1 MSSSFKAGYFQTWEF
16 PTKDEVLIHDQLYGD
31 HLVTEPVLVEL
42 LKSPAVLRLQGICQ
56 HGVTGFLGLSPRVTR
71 LEHSV
76 GAFLLVR
83 SVAASLAE
91 QIAALLHDISHTTLS
106 HVIDWAM
113 SKPGEESFHE
123 VHKAR
128 YIKMTNLPAILAKH
142 GFGGLEPLDETLF
155 PLVERPA
162 PHLCADRLDYALRD
176 TVGCDKL
183 PLPRARE
190 IFASLVAF
198 PDVSHAGRLLVLK
211 DAELALSLA
220 RAYLAMDRDVWSNR
234 ANVDMYART
243 GRVIA
248 TVINQG
254 CIDEEQLW
262 KLSDDDFWALL
273 RKVADPESLKALTRL
288 ETEGLPQEEGLDL
301 PRAAKIR
308 TIDPDVLAQDAD
320 TPRPLSVILPS
331 WGDERKQYI
340 LGREATMV

>member
-76 GAFLLVR
+76 GAFLLP
-83 SVAASLAE
+83 
-91 QIAALLHDISHTTLS
+91 HDTQ